1 MPGFQAEG
9 DIFKDGHVREQGDF
23 WKTMLTF
30 RRCGGVV
37 WISWPSS
44 WMAPWD
50 GCSKP
55 AIMRRVVV
63 FPQPE
68 AKQREE
74 LALCDRQVNCVDC
87 NVPLKTLP
95 DVDQLDSG
103 RQLIH
108 PLRSR
113 LQAGGEIFKAWNRAT
128 CAASPRADTAPF
140 R

>member
-1 MPGFQAEG
+1 
-9 DIFKDGHVREQGDF
+9 
-23 WKTMLTF
+23 
-30 RRCGGVV
+30 
-37 WISWPSS
+37 
-44 WMAPWD
+44 MAPWD

-87 NVPLKTLP
+87 NVPPKRFQTSINLTAAGSSFIRYARR
-95 DVDQLDSG
+95 SG
-103 RQLIH
+103 WR
-108 PLRSR
+108 
-113 LQAGGEIFKAWNRAT
+113 EIFKAWNVGKS
-128 CAASPRADTAPF
+128 CAASLDADTAPF